1 MRTSKLFRLS
11 CRTGL
16 DRKLNPLPL
25 TLARGYSLVK
35 AAASGSGVVMVLF
48 ANGTPHRPVGLPGLL
63 ERPVCRVSKISPAKV
78 GLPLQS
84 SVGEVMFVFGSVKKI
99 CVVGSSCARKFPLR

>member
-16 DRKLNPLPL
+16 ERKLKPFPA
-25 TLARGYSLVK
+25 TLAWGYKLTN
-35 AAASGSGVVMVLF
+35 AAAKGSIFVIMLP
-48 ANGTPHRPVGLPGLL
+48 AKGTPHRPVGLPGALDN
-63 ERPVCRVSKISPAKV
+63 PVCRVSKISPAKV

-84 SVGEVMFVFGSVKKI
+84 SVGNVAAGLLGSGVKKI
-99 CVVGSSCARKFPLR
+99 